1 VSIEEL
7 VTIQSDDLSDSL
19 HKNIS
24 RVQSRCLQSRPEGDS
39 MASPVPINGSASNIR
54 GSSYMA
60 VSPEGTKI
68 EIPKEL
74 FTVLCDF
81 LQIRKD
87 AGSMVVHFRN
97 GGVAGLEA
105 LIKKR
110 YK

>member
-1 VSIEEL
+1 
-7 VTIQSDDLSDSL
+7 
-19 HKNIS
+19 
-24 RVQSRCLQSRPEGDS
+24 
-39 MASPVPINGSASNIR
+39 MASPIPISTSASASSIR
-54 GSSYMA
+54 GSYMA
-60 VSPEGTKI
+60 VSPDGAKV

-74 FTVLCDF
+74 FTILCDF
-81 LQIRKD
+81 LQIRKE

>member
-1 VSIEEL
+1 
-7 VTIQSDDLSDSL
+7 
-19 HKNIS
+19 
-24 RVQSRCLQSRPEGDS
+24 
-39 MASPVPINGSASNIR
+39 MASPIPIGGSVR
-54 GSSYMA
+54 GTYMA
-60 VSPEGTKI
+60 VSPEGAKV

-81 LQIRKD
+81 LQLRKD

-105 LIKKR
+105 LIKQR

>member
-1 VSIEEL
+1 MACLIPISNSTVHI
-7 VTIQSDDLSDSL
+7 
-19 HKNIS
+19 KN
-24 RVQSRCLQSRPEGDS
+24 
-39 MASPVPINGSASNIR
+39 
-54 GSSYMA
+54 SYMA
-60 VSPEGTKI
+60 VSPEGDGV

-74 FTVLCDF
+74 FAVLCDF

-87 AGSMVVHFRN
+87 TGSIVVHFRN

>member
-1 VSIEEL
+1 
-7 VTIQSDDLSDSL
+7 
-19 HKNIS
+19 
-24 RVQSRCLQSRPEGDS
+24 
-39 MASPVPINGSASNIR
+39 MASLVPINGSSPTQIR
-54 GSSYMA
+54 GSYMA
-60 VSPEGTKI
+60 ISPEGLRV

-74 FTVLCDF
+74 FLVLCDF

>member
-1 VSIEEL
+1 MASLVSI
-7 VTIQSDDLSDSL
+7 S
-19 HKNIS
+19 
-24 RVQSRCLQSRPEGDS
+24 
-39 MASPVPINGSASNIR
+39 GSSSTQAR
-54 GSSYMA
+54 GSYMA
-60 VSPEGTKI
+60 VSPEGLRV

-74 FTVLCDF
+74 FSVLCDF
-81 LQIRKD
+81 LQVRKD

>member
-1 VSIEEL
+1 
-7 VTIQSDDLSDSL
+7 
-19 HKNIS
+19 
-24 RVQSRCLQSRPEGDS
+24 
-39 MASPVPINGSASNIR
+39 MASPIPIGGSVPNIR
-54 GSSYMA
+54 GSYMA
-60 VSPEGTKI
+60 VSPEGAKV

-81 LQIRKD
+81 LQLRKD

>member
-1 VSIEEL
+1 
-7 VTIQSDDLSDSL
+7 
-19 HKNIS
+19 
-24 RVQSRCLQSRPEGDS
+24 
-39 MASPVPINGSASNIR
+39 MASPIPIGGSVPNLR
-54 GSSYMA
+54 GSYMA
-60 VSPEGTKI
+60 VSPEGAKV

-81 LQIRKD
+81 LQLRKD

>member
-1 VSIEEL
+1 
-7 VTIQSDDLSDSL
+7 
-19 HKNIS
+19 
-24 RVQSRCLQSRPEGDS
+24 
-39 MASPVPINGSASNIR
+39 MAI
-54 GSSYMA
+54 
-60 VSPEGTKI
+60 SPEGLRV

-74 FTVLCDF
+74 FLVLCDF

>member
-1 VSIEEL
+1 
-7 VTIQSDDLSDSL
+7 
-19 HKNIS
+19 
-24 RVQSRCLQSRPEGDS
+24 
-39 MASPVPINGSASNIR
+39 MASPIPIGGSVPNIR
-54 GSSYMA
+54 GSYMA
-60 VSPEGTKI
+60 VSPEGAKI

-81 LQIRKD
+81 LQLRKD